1 MTQFLGESIMMNPLH
16 MPPRETSA
24 QDAPSSAQSSG
35 PEIRKSG
42 FANWIRQ
49 HFGSEPPHRH
59 SENFFISDVTEGGI
73 GSHHRHQLFRP
84 DKRH

>member
-1 MTQFLGESIMMNPLH
+1 MMNPLH
-16 MPPRETSA
+16 TQSH
-24 QDAPSSAQSSG
+24 APSDQDRASSTA
-35 PEIRKSG
+35 SG
-42 FANWIRQ
+42 EPQVKRTGFTNWIRQ

-73 GSHHRHQLFRP
+73 GSHHRHQVFRQ

>member
-1 MTQFLGESIMMNPLH
+1 MMNPLNTQ
-16 MPPRETSA
+16 PRNPSE
-24 QDAPSSAQSSG
+24 QDKASSAASG
-35 PEIRKSG
+35 EPQVKKTG
-42 FANWIRQ
+42 FTNWIRQ

-73 GSHHRHQLFRP
+73 GSHHRHQMFRP

>member
-1 MTQFLGESIMMNPLH
+1 MMRSLGESIMMNPLH
-16 MPPRETSA
+16 IPPNEMSV
-24 QDAPSSAQSSG
+24 QDTPSPKESSKPQVKKLG
-35 PEIRKSG
+35 LTD
-42 FANWIRQ
+42 WIRQ